1 MHKNLGLIGCLVI
14 TIILASACA
23 DPVAN
28 HASTAKSVEPE
39 SMPAGFLDEAPPPP
53 ESDTIVLSGGNLIL
67 DGVTTD
73 TAIVLQNGKLIA
85 WGKRGEVDMPNDSI
99 GKDLRGKWITPGTLT
114 DLEAATLPNLAVL
127 KKGAEANMLVFKTGP
142 DLAGAT
148 TDDLYGTIT
157 NGELQIFDAS
167 E

>member
-1 MHKNLGLIGCLVI
+1 MHGGLELISRLVI
-14 TIILASACA
+14 TTILASACA
-23 DPVAN
+23 DPSTNKAN
-28 HASTAKSVEPE
+28 PDKSAEPE
-39 SMPAGFLDEAPPPP
+39 MPAGFLDDAPPPP
-53 ESDTIVLSGGNLIL
+53 VSDTIVLSGGNMVL

-114 DLEAATLPNLAVL
+114 DLEAATLPNLAAL
-127 KKGAEANMLVFKTGP
+127 KKGAKANMLVFKTGP